1 MKAFGL
7 CTLTKRLRLPR
18 CTTHAEVRVRAGEK
32 TFPHAYNIE
41 FEWLNIVILVPFWKW
56 IALIYTPKK
65 KRTISIQ
72 YIGIN
77 PLREFISVCVV
88 LCLYVFISV
97 CVYAYIPDSEHIQS
111 LSHDT
116 LLKAHCNPNKMENKT
131 KKAKRE
137 ALTQKPP
144 PI

>member
-1 MKAFGL
+1 MKALGM

-77 PLREFISVCVV
+77 PLREFISECVV

-97 CVYAYIPDSEHIQS
+97 YVYAYIPI
-111 LSHDT
+111 L
-116 LLKAHCNPNKMENKT
+116 
-131 KKAKRE
+131 
-137 ALTQKPP
+137 ALILNTFNHFRTTHF
-144 PI
+144 